1 MHTQSSIRV
10 LPVADVEFP
19 GHDTQSLAV
28 VSPVVPEYVPVGHV
42 KHVELTEAPVVVE
55 YFPGPQLMQKSELGA
70 SRVVENFPAG
80 HRAQVWIWLQT
91 YIIFL
96 QSELYLRSYVQPDR
110 NPPQSSGLNR
120 QDNRRRQTSVSGIS
134 VMPNRSP

>member
-19 GHDTQSLAV
+19 GHDTQSLAM

-42 KHVELTEAPVVVE
+42 KHVVTPTALE
-55 YFPGPQLMQKSELGA
+55 YFPGPQLMQTSELGA

-96 QSELYLRSYVQPDR
+96 QTELYLRSYVQPDR
-110 NPPQSSGLNR
+110 NPPLY
-120 QDNRRRQTSVSGIS
+120 DV
-134 VMPNRSP
+134 